1 MLLLLTIGSPFK
13 VPVQGE
19 VDASKVTASGP
30 GVDPNNCRATD
41 SLSFKVNAK
50 KSAKAPLGVEISGDK
65 GPIPDKP
72 VIKDNG
78 DGTYDV
84 TYKPPPEGSPCNVKV
99 TYGGK
104 DIKGRYVY
112 DDVYFSI
119 FSSPFICFISTFKM
133 QVKKKS
139 EPNKVKISGLKEKV
153 PASMPAEFIVD
164 TKEAGIGDL
173 QVGIMV

>member
-1 MLLLLTIGSPFK
+1 MNYWIVWVKFFFLLKYIGSPFK

-50 KSAKAPLGVEISGDK
+50 KSAKAPLGVEISTDK
-65 GPIPDKP
+65 GPIADKP
-72 VIKDNG
+72 IIKDNN

-84 TYKPPPEGSPCNVKV
+84 SYKPPPEGSPCNVKV

-104 DIKGRYVY
+104 DIKGRYVFFF
-112 DDVYFSI
+112 FS
-119 FSSPFICFISTFKM
+119 FIIY
-133 QVKKKS
+133 
-139 EPNKVKISGLKEKV
+139 
-153 PASMPAEFIVD
+153 
-164 TKEAGIGDL
+164 
-173 QVGIMV
+173 